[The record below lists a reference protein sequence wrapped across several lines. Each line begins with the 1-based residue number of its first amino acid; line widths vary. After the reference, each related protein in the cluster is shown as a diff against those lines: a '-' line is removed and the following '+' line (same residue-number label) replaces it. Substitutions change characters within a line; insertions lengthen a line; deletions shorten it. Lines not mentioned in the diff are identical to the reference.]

1 MQNSVV
7 RVETVTTDDYVR
19 DVLPL
24 SFSLWGGG
32 RTFERYAS
40 DFRHRAASA
49 QPKPFTVGLREAGTV
64 ACSCKLYDRELRDGD
79 ATLRA
84 IGIGA
89 VFTSPAERG
98 RGLASLMLGALLDGE
113 RDAGYDLAFLYSDIH
128 PAFYQKLGF
137 LAVPSRSIS
146 LRAAL
151 LDGTPCGCEPLEN
164 ADWAAVR
171 RCFEALDRQRPWSL
185 RRSPRAWEVMRAR
198 ANGPARGGE
207 QPVRLLVRRGRSVAA
222 YVLGYRVPRK
232 DAFAIDDLA
241 FDGTA
246 GRAVLGPLLRA
257 AAGDLRRVT
266 GWLPPEPVRGALPQG
281 SVRAR
286 KDAILMWATLSSRG
300 RRWWADN
307 SEAMRNSRADT
318 SWSADHI

>member
-1 MQNSVV
+1 V
-7 RVETVTTDDYVR
+7 RVETVTIDDYVR
-19 DVLPL
+19 DVLPH

-32 RTFERYAS
+32 RTFEQYAS
-40 DFRHRAASA
+40 DFRGSAASA
-49 QPKPFTVGLREAGTV
+49 QPKPFTIGLREAGQV

-98 RGLASLMLGALLDGE
+98 RGLASLLLGALLDDK

-128 PAFYQKLGF
+128 PAFYEKLGF
-137 LAVPSRSIS
+137 RAVPSRSIS
-146 LRAAL
+146 LSAAA
-151 LDGTPCGCEPLEN
+151 LDGTSCGCTPLESK
-164 ADWAAVR
+164 DWPAVE
-171 RCFEALDRQRPWSL
+171 RCFEALDRGRTWSL
-185 RRSPRAWEVMRAR
+185 LRPKRVWDGMRERADAS
-198 ANGPARGGE
+198 APSGE

-222 YVLGYRVPRK
+222 YVFGRRVPRK
-232 DAFAIDDLA
+232 DAFVIDDAA
-241 FDGTA
+241 FDGDA
-246 GRAVLGPLLRA
+246 GRAALAPLLRA

-266 GWLPPEPVRGALPQG
+266 GWLPPEPVRSALPRG
-281 SVRAR
+281 TVRAR
-286 KDAILMWATLSSRG
+286 KDGILMWATLSSRG

-307 SEAMRNSRADT
+307 SEAMRKSRADT